1 MMKAV
6 QDLRPL
12 FPYLRR
18 YRWQYLLGFLSLL
31 GEVVFWIAV
40 PQIIKY
46 AIDALQ
52 GSFGARTL
60 ALYSGLLIGAA
71 LCKAFCLFWS
81 RMILIGISRDVEF
94 DLRNDLYLHLSKL
107 PLSYFHRIRTGDLM
121 SRATNDLNAVRM
133 LLGPGIMY
141 SLRYVVIMTGAMGIM
156 LTISPKL
163 TLYSFALV
171 PVIVVVVSYFGRR
184 IHERFETIQAM
195 LSTLS
200 AKVQESLAGIRV
212 LRAYAQEEAD
222 LDRFRQLNDEFVVRN
237 MKLIRLWGMFYPSL
251 EVLLGLTYAMVLW
264 LGGREVVTGKI
275 TIGSFVA
282 FNVYMGQLSWPMVAI
297 GWVVNLHQRGTA
309 SLGRLNEILSTKPEI
324 ADRPDLGLG
333 ERIHGVNQ
341 SRDRLPSGAL
351 AKDGE
356 GAGSPATAGDP
367 GAHGVEIEFRNLSF
381 SYDGRPVLRNINLT
395 IPAGSTLAIVGPT
408 GSGKSTLV
416 NLIPRLYDA
425 PPGELY
431 VNGKEIRDYR
441 LEQLRKMIG
450 FVPQETFLFS
460 ETVQENIAFGV
471 DEATDEEIRR
481 AAEIAG
487 LLEDIEGFPKQFA
500 TLVGERGI
508 TLSGGQKQR
517 AAIARAVM
525 RNPRILV
532 LDDAL
537 SSVDTYTEEMIL
549 NRLKGV
555 MRGRTTILISHRIS
569 TIRGADQIIVLE
581 EGRISERGTHQELLE
596 RGPYYPEL
604 YRKQLLEEEL
614 ERA

>member
-1 MMKAV
+1 MTKAIKAL
-6 QDLRPL
+6 QPL
-12 FPYLRR
+12 FPYLWR
-18 YRWQYLLGFLSLL
+18 YRRQYVLGFLSLL

-52 GSFGARTL
+52 RSFAARTL
-60 ALYSGLLIGAA
+60 VFYSSLLIAAA
-71 LCKAFCLFWS
+71 LCKAFFLFWS

-94 DLRNDLYLHLSKL
+94 DLRNDLYRHLSKL
-107 PLSYFHRIRTGDLM
+107 SLGYFQRIRTGDLM

-141 SLRYVVIMTGAMGIM
+141 SLRTLVIMAGGVGIM
-156 LTISPKL
+156 LAISPPL
-163 TLYSFALV
+163 TLYAFALV
-171 PVIVVVVSYFGRR
+171 PVIVAAVSFFGGR

-212 LRAYAQEEAD
+212 LRAYAQEDAD
-222 LDRFRQLNDEFVVRN
+222 LARFRELNDEFVFRN
-237 MKLIRLWGMFYPSL
+237 KKLIRLWGMFYPSL
-251 EVLLGLTYAMVLW
+251 EVLLGLTYAIVLW
-264 LGGREVVTGKI
+264 IGGREVVHSKI

-282 FNVYMGQLSWPMVAI
+282 FNVYLGQLSWPMIAL

-309 SLGRLNEILSTKPEI
+309 SLGRLNQILTAQPEI
-324 ADRPDLGLG
+324 ADPPLQAEQASGL
-333 ERIHGVNQ
+333 
-341 SRDRLPSGAL
+341 SPSGQAREPIPPVPPE
-351 AKDGE
+351 KTH
-356 GAGSPATAGDP
+356 GA
-367 GAHGVEIEFRNLSF
+367 EIEFRNLSF
-381 SYDGRPVLRNINLT
+381 SYDGRPVLRNIHLI

-425 PPGELY
+425 PPGSLY
-431 VNGKEIRDYR
+431 VNGKEAREYR
-441 LEQLRKMIG
+441 LEQLRKMVG

-460 ETVQENIAFGV
+460 ESIRENIAFGV
-471 DEATDEEIRR
+471 EAATDEQVRR

-487 LLEDIEGFPKQFA
+487 LLADIEGFPKQFG

-537 SSVDTYTEEMIL
+537 SSVDTYTEEIIL
-549 NRLKGV
+549 NRLRSV

-569 TIRGADQIIVLE
+569 TIRAADQIIVLE
-581 EGRISERGTHQELLE
+581 EGRIAERGTHQELLDH
-596 RGPYYPEL
+596 GSYYPEL

>member
-1 MMKAV
+1 MKAV
-6 QDLRPL
+6 KDLQPL

-18 YRWQYLLGFLSLL
+18 YRWQYLLGFLALL

-46 AIDALQ
+46 AIDALRS
-52 GSFGARTL
+52 SFSAHTL
-60 ALYSGLLIGAA
+60 VLYSGLLMGAA
-71 LCKAFCLFWS
+71 LCKAFFLFWS

-107 PLSYFHRIRTGDLM
+107 SLGYFQRIRTGDLM

-163 TLYSFALV
+163 TFYSFALV

-222 LDRFRQLNDEFVVRN
+222 LNRFRQLNDEFVSRN

-264 LGGREVVTGKI
+264 LGGREVVTGRI

-282 FNVYMGQLSWPMVAI
+282 FNVYMGQLSWPMVAV

-309 SLGRLNEILSTKPEI
+309 SLGRLNEILSAKPEI
-324 ADRPDLGLG
+324 ADRS
-333 ERIHGVNQ
+333 Q
-341 SRDRLPSGAL
+341 SRDGTSRHAV
-351 AKDGE
+351 DRE
-356 GAGSPATAGDP
+356 GAGALWQDQDRERM
-367 GAHGVEIEFRNLSF
+367 HGVEIEFRDLSF
-381 SYDGRPVLRNINLT
+381 SYNGRPVLRNINLT

-425 PPGELY
+425 PPGALY
-431 VNGKEIRDYR
+431 VDGKEIRDYR
-441 LEQLRKMIG
+441 LEHLRKMIG

-460 ETVQENIAFGV
+460 ETVRENIAFGV
-471 DEATDEEIRR
+471 DEATDEDIRR
-481 AAEIAG
+481 ASEIAG
-487 LLEDIEGFPKQFA
+487 LLGEIEGFPRQFG

-537 SSVDTYTEEMIL
+537 SSVDTYTEEIIL
-549 NRLKGV
+549 NRLRGV

-569 TIRGADQIIVLE
+569 TIRAADQIIVLE
-581 EGRISERGTHQELLE
+581 EGKIAEHGTHQELLE
-596 RGPYYPEL
+596 RGSYYPEL